1 MLATAAALA
10 PGSNAHSP
18 KPAEPPPFAP
28 PPAIAT
34 TVQRTGH
41 LDRVSPCDSAETSF
55 PYPWP
60 TTYPW
65 PIAPFH
71 EQHPVRGYFGD
82 PRTVF
87 HDAID
92 PQNGRF
98 SFHNGVDIVA
108 AVGTAVY
115 PVIDGVVTDVR
126 VDEVVVASEDGRRI
140 FQYWHIAPVVDVGQ
154 KVEAERTV
162 LGYVTAPAKHVHLTE
177 IVDGVVQ
184 NPLQPWHL
192 TPYRDDTV
200 PSVDDLYLRAE
211 DGRELSPGAV
221 SGTIDLVAR
230 AQDLPALPIPAP
242 WTDLPVGPALVGF
255 ELTTPAGREVLP
267 PQTPT
272 DFARTEPGNGAFFRV
287 YAPGTSQNDP
297 AVGKEFFHGTAGVY
311 LYELTPHGLDTATL
325 RPGRYVVTVTAGD
338 TCGNTG
344 TLSEPIDV
352 VAQTAHGA
360 RAHPAA
366 WPRGLPSAWT
376 IVVGS
381 IGAGEGVSAARE
393 AARIAAA
400 AGVENVGLLLG
411 SKFAGVRHRTF
422 VVFSGVYL
430 SEEDAQEALERV
442 HNVYPH
448 AFVRELTRIS
458 PRRAKRAAPHTGPAR
473 RRAGRPAERR

>member
-1 MLATAAALA
+1 M
-10 PGSNAHSP
+10 
-18 KPAEPPPFAP
+18 
-28 PPAIAT
+28 
-34 TVQRTGH
+34 
-41 LDRVSPCDSAETSF
+41 
-55 PYPWP
+55 
-60 TTYPW
+60 
-65 PIAPFH
+65 
-71 EQHPVRGYFGD
+71 
-82 PRTVF
+82 
-87 HDAID
+87 
-92 PQNGRF
+92 
-98 SFHNGVDIVA
+98 
-108 AVGTAVY
+108 
-115 PVIDGVVTDVR
+115 IDGVVTDVR

-366 WPRGLPSAWT
+366 WPPRPPQRMDDRRRIDRRRRGSQRSARGGPDRRRGRRRERRPAPRLEVRWRPAPHIRRLQRRLP
-376 IVVGS
+376 VGGGRTGGS
-381 IGAGEGVSAARE
+381 RARTQRLPACVRARADTDQPEARE
-393 AARIAAA
+393 ASRATHRS
-400 AGVENVGLLLG
+400 G
-411 SKFAGVRHRTF
+411 STKGGSAC
-422 VVFSGVYL
+422 
-430 SEEDAQEALERV
+430 
-442 HNVYPH
+442 
-448 AFVRELTRIS
+448 
-458 PRRAKRAAPHTGPAR
+458 
-473 RRAGRPAERR
+473 

>member
-1 MLATAAALA
+1 
-10 PGSNAHSP
+10 
-18 KPAEPPPFAP
+18 
-28 PPAIAT
+28 
-34 TVQRTGH
+34 
-41 LDRVSPCDSAETSF
+41 
-55 PYPWP
+55 
-60 TTYPW
+60 
-65 PIAPFH
+65 
-71 EQHPVRGYFGD
+71 
-82 PRTVF
+82 
-87 HDAID
+87 
-92 PQNGRF
+92 
-98 SFHNGVDIVA
+98 
-108 AVGTAVY
+108 
-115 PVIDGVVTDVR
+115 VR

-162 LGYVTAPAKHVHLTE
+162 LGYVTAPAKHVHL
-177 IVDGVVQ
+177 
-184 NPLQPWHL
+184 
-192 TPYRDDTV
+192 
-200 PSVDDLYLRAE
+200 
-211 DGRELSPGAV
+211 
-221 SGTIDLVAR
+221 
-230 AQDLPALPIPAP
+230 PALPVPAP

-325 RPGRYVVTVTAGD
+325 RPGRYVVTVTAED

-344 TLSEPIDV
+344 ALSEPIDV
-352 VAQTAHGA
+352 VPQTAHGA
-360 RAHPAA
+360 RVHPAA

-376 IVVGS
+376 VVVGS
-381 IGAGEGVSAARE
+381 IGADEGVSAARE

-430 SEEDAQEALERV
+430 SEEDAQEALGRV

-448 AFVRELTRIS
+448 AFVRELTRVS
-458 PRRAKRAAPHTGPAR
+458 PRPAKRAAPHTGSAR
-473 RRAGRPAERR
+473 RTRRAP